1 MEDVTFSVTLLRVT
15 PLHECFSLFLI
26 VRMVQNRTKR
36 LILTQFWP
44 IFLFYTEENGNREK
58 WYIIGLNFPWLIL
71 WKLLRNKKKKKMRMF
86 KFYLRKK
93 RPVTFKDCIVR
104 NNYIAD

>member
-71 WKLLRNKKKKKMRMF
+71 WKLLRNKKKKKNANVQILLEKEKTCHFQRL
-86 KFYLRKK
+86 YC
-93 RPVTFKDCIVR
+93 T
-104 NNYIAD
+104 